1 MKKSLLIGKCDNM
14 TTYLKKG
21 DMIKGDK
28 IKCEARK
35 ISNPKPVHK
44 SGRHKTQQIDLKD
57 NAECIIEK
65 ETKHFKNEKK
75 S

>member
-1 MKKSLLIGKCDNM
+1 MRVIDM
-14 TTYLKKG
+14 ATYIKKG
-21 DMIKGDK
+21 DRIKGDK

-35 ISNPKPVHK
+35 ISRPHPVNK

-65 ETKHFKNEKK
+65 ETKHNTK

>member
-1 MKKSLLIGKCDNM
+1 M

-21 DMIKGDK
+21 DMIKGDR

-35 ISNPKPVHK
+35 ISNPRPVHK
-44 SGRHKTQQIDLKD
+44 SGRHITQQINLKD

-65 ETKHFKNEKK
+65 ETKHHTKNEKK
-75 S
+75 NI